1 MDKSDLKKAAFELA
15 LAEVCARAAYEM
27 YKEKAPGYDLKEIKK
42 QEAYVSSLKEQV
54 QMIQSQIP
62 ELSEKSYFW
71 STPFDLSKSV
81 PEISNTFMLAR
92 GIYTEQDEVENY
104 GGFELRQK
112 PHRLCGGDVLR
123 LYLTGWENS
132 RMILYMNR
140 KELKKHLTDW
150 IDIKDILSCETDVL
164 GELGNLKAYSGVGI
178 GSVEYRRMERQIQ
191 SDMDQICSMGNIL
204 SEELTSHEENW
215 DVREMIRHGSVF
227 HNQDRYMMGKMNSD
241 AYYREA
247 LWRDYEETQIKNK
260 AYMEESRLRHRIE
273 ENQRRMRQIRATY
286 AKTIAENSIRM
297 VDRGN
302 TVRFM
307 KCGQVFYYKD
317 EIMAITVHTDARPI
331 YEAKYRGV
339 LQMDRLEGEISG
351 SRVIMNKVPDPVAF
365 MEFVLEQYGP
375 RLKTYN
381 VLSAR
386 PSGASDEMWRLWA
399 EKRFLY
405 ELYMRKMNLREGDES

>member
-227 HNQDRYMMGKMNSD
+227 HNQ
-241 AYYREA
+241 
-247 LWRDYEETQIKNK
+247 IKRVV
-260 AYMEESRLRHRIE
+260 EFF
-273 ENQRRMRQIRATY
+273 QT
-286 AKTIAENSIRM
+286 
-297 VDRGN
+297 D
-302 TVRFM
+302 
-307 KCGQVFYYKD
+307 
-317 EIMAITVHTDARPI
+317 ITGITECDI
-331 YEAKYRGV
+331 
-339 LQMDRLEGEISG
+339 
-351 SRVIMNKVPDPVAF
+351 F
-365 MEFVLEQYGP
+365 
-375 RLKTYN
+375 
-381 VLSAR
+381 
-386 PSGASDEMWRLWA
+386 
-399 EKRFLY
+399 
-405 ELYMRKMNLREGDES
+405 NL